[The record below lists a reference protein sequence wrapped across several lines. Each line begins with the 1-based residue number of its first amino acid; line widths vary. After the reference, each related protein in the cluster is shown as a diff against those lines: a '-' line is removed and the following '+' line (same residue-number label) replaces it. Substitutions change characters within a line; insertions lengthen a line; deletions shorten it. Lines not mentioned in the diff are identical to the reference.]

1 MELDTTK
8 GEWYVLQAMSGQEE
22 KARDAMIAKR
32 DYDLRMDIDDGIG
45 DVRVPM
51 DKKEERDKNNKPVVR
66 FRKRYPGYVLAQLR
80 LLTEDGES
88 VHSEVW
94 ELVKSIPGIIGFV
107 GGGNNTIPTPLSDFD
122 VSEMLRIE
130 EETENSAPKP
140 KVEFR
145 VGDNVRIT
153 GQVAFMGYEGVV
165 ESVDMER
172 QRVKVSVNIFGRST
186 PTELDFNSVERFDP
200 SEEQQL

>member
-22 KARDAMIAKR
+22 KARDAMVAKR

-200 SEEQQL
+200 EEAQQL

>member
-200 SEEQQL
+200 EEAQQL

>member
-107 GGGNNTIPTPLSDFD
+107 GGGNNSIPTPLSDFD
-122 VSEMLRIE
+122 VAEMLRIE

>member
-1 MELDTTK
+1 MEDYKDMDEAVGTPRDRIIVLDTISRGRTFS
-8 GEWYVLQAMSGQEE
+8 VL
-22 KARDAMIAKR
+22 KARRSTKFVTLKVANTPDAM
-32 DYDLRMDIDDGIG
+32 Y
-45 DVRVPM
+45 
-51 DKKEERDKNNKPVVR
+51 
-66 FRKRYPGYVLAQLR
+66 
-80 LLTEDGES
+80 
-88 VHSEVW
+88 
-94 ELVKSIPGIIGFV
+94 
-107 GGGNNTIPTPLSDFD
+107 
-122 VSEMLRIE
+122 SEMLRREYELGSTLSHGCIATTLGFE

-200 SEEQQL
+200 EEAQQL

>member
-8 GEWYVLQAMSGQEE
+8 GEWYVLQAMCGQEE
-22 KARDAMIAKR
+22 KARDAMVAKR

-200 SEEQQL
+200 EEAQQL

>member
-22 KARDAMIAKR
+22 KARDAMVAKR

>member
-107 GGGNNTIPTPLSDFD
+107 GGGNNSIPTPLSDFD
-122 VSEMLRIE
+122 VAEMLRIE

-200 SEEQQL
+200 EEAQQL